1 MGYMK
6 PPCELAV
13 REFLPSLRAAIVKEL
28 SETYHM
34 KQQDI
39 AHALGITQASVSQYL
54 NVERGKEER
63 FKKLEGFHETV
74 EQIAD
79 AITSENISRITILKS
94 ICQLCTTLRK
104 SEEFCREHQEMLNI
118 TGCDICKSLE

>member
-1 MGYMK
+1 MK

-34 KQQDI
+34 KQQNI
-39 AHALGITQASVSQYL
+39 AHALGITQASVSHYL

-63 FKKLEGFHETV
+63 FISLEGFHETV

-79 AITSENISRITILKS
+79 AISSQNGSRIAILKL
-94 ICQLCTTLRK
+94 ICHLCTTLRR

-118 TGCDICKSLE
+118 TGCNICKSME